1 MADKVYDYQNQV
13 LGNKEHFQN
22 GLYVNE
28 NEGFSYLNEDIVLRT
43 ILFSM
48 LYYIISSKVVYHLLS
63 TNIRNLVDIPLLQTL
78 LFALFFYLISLHL

>member
-1 MADKVYDYQNQV
+1 MTDKIYDYQNQV
-13 LGNKEHFQN
+13 LGNREHFQN
-22 GLYVNE
+22 GLYINE
-28 NEGFSYLNEDIVLRT
+28 TEGFSYLNEDIVLRT

-63 TNIRNLVDIPLLQTL
+63 TNIRNLIDISLLQTF

>member
-1 MADKVYDYQNQV
+1 MVNKVYDYQNQV
-13 LGNKEHFQN
+13 LGSKEHFQN

-28 NEGFSYLNEDIVLRT
+28 NEGFSYVNEDIILRT

-78 LFALFFYLISLHL
+78 IFALFFYLISLHL

>member
-1 MADKVYDYQNQV
+1 MTDKIYDYQNQV
-13 LGNKEHFQN
+13 LGNREHFQN
-22 GLYVNE
+22 GLYINE
-28 NEGFSYLNEDIVLRT
+28 TEGFSYLNEDIVLRT

-63 TNIRNLVDIPLLQTL
+63 TNIRNLVDISLLQTL

>member
-1 MADKVYDYQNQV
+1 MTDKVYDYQNQV
-13 LGNKEHFQN
+13 LGNKENFQN
-22 GLYVNE
+22 GLYVNK

-48 LYYIISSKVVYHLLS
+48 LYYIVSSKVVYHLLS

-78 LFALFFYLISLHL
+78 LFALLFYLISLHL